1 MRGFHDVSLM
11 VSLVLRTTL
20 LPVAWVIVNMFGLVV
35 LFIATEHW
43 EVE

>member
-20 LPVAWVIVNMFGLVV
+20 LPVAWVVVNMFGLVV
-35 LFIATEHW
+35 LCLATEHG
-43 EVE
+43 EV